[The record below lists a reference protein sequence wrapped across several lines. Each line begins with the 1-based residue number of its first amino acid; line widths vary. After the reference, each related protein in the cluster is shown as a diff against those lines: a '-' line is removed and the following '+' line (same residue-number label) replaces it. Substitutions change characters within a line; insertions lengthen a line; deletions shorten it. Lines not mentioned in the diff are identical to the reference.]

1 MTVIRLATAALLFLL
16 IAASAVLPNAASAAE
31 GMPQLDFAN
40 KMTIAQVVWGAI
52 IFVVL
57 YLLLSRWALPQVSSV
72 LAAREATISADLDTA
87 RAAKAKAD
95 AAMIQLTDATQRAR
109 ATAQAAVANA
119 IDQAKQAGAAR
130 SAELNTKL
138 EAQISA
144 AEQRIGAARLS
155 ALGALREVATD
166 TASTVIRRLTG
177 DAADSDRVNS
187 AVGAQL
193 AARGQ
198 G

>member
-1 MTVIRLATAALLFLL
+1 MTVIRFAIAALLFLPT
-16 IAASAVLPNAASAAE
+16 AAFAAE

-40 KMTIAQVVWGAI
+40 RLTIAQIVWGAI
-52 IFVVL
+52 IFIVL

-87 RAAKAKAD
+87 RAAKIQAD
-95 AAMIQLTDATQRAR
+95 AATMQLTDATQGSRAE
-109 ATAQAAVANA
+109 AQAAISNA
-119 IDQAKQAGAAR
+119 IDSAKQMAAAR
-130 SAELNTKL
+130 SAELNAKL
-138 EAQISA
+138 EAQITE
-144 AEQRIGAARLS
+144 AEQRIGAARTA

-166 TASTVIRRLTG
+166 TANTVIRRLTG
-177 DAADSDRVNS
+177 VAPDSARVNN
-187 AVGAQL
+187 AVGTLL